1 MTLIAACILGILIG
15 WRSGVFEADWAKAR
29 ADDRVYDPLPHPLLW
44 CLRLAFA
51 LLIAVIIDGIE
62 WRALWLVVACMA
74 PMATAHRL
82 IYNRRTRANG
92 LSRTREWWYMG
103 DNIRRIGDSWYDTV
117 CWVISAEVARFDK
130 DETGKRYLSIIPRHP
145 AMPFLVAVAI
155 EAAGLALAALIH

>member
-15 WRSGVFEADWAKAR
+15 WRSGIFEADWVKQR
-29 ADDRVYDPLPHPLLW
+29 ADYGIKKPIPHWPLLL
-44 CLRLAFA
+44 LRLTFATGFA
-51 LLIAVIIDGIE
+51 LCIDGIE

-103 DNIRRIGDSWYDTV
+103 DNIRRIGDSWYDTL
-117 CWVISAEVARFDK
+117 CWVISAECMQFDK
-130 DETGKRYLSIIPRHP
+130 DETGKRYLSIVPRHR
-145 AMPFLVAVAI
+145 AMPFVVACAI
-155 EAAGLALAALIH
+155 EAAGLALAAWMH